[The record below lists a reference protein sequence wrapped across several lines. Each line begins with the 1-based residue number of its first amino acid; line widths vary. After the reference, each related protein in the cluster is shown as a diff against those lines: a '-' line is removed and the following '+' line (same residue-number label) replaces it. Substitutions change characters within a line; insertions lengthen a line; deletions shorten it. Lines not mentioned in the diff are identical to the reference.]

1 VVCVTK
7 SSYRLGCTGVS
18 YGTIVTV
25 RANRT
30 DGNSDMHTILR
41 LVVRKTRP
49 LREAEL

>member
-1 VVCVTK
+1 MVRVTK
-7 SSYRLGCTGVS
+7 SIYRPGSTGVP
-18 YGTIVTV
+18 YGTIGTV

-30 DGNSDMHTILR
+30 DSNSDMHTILR